1 MSLPGDHVVRAML
14 DDGSFRI
21 IAARTTSTVA
31 GIVGAQH
38 ATGTTAT
45 HLGSLVT
52 GAILFREMMAPGYRV
67 QAILRGKDAKGTLVA
82 DSNPSGAARALV
94 QLDPDGAG
102 IELGRGAHLQMMRSL
117 PNGDINQGVVELAA
131 SGDLSDAM
139 MAYMKSSE
147 QVTSVVRVTARLDN
161 GGVIAAGGY
170 MVQLLPEAGR
180 ESIDAMTAHLDQL
193 GDVEQQIEPGFTG
206 EGLIERIAGTE
217 PFTWLGAS
225 EVRYECW
232 CSDVRVMS
240 ALATLDRH
248 DIEELIAAGEPV
260 ELNCDYCNTTYRIP
274 TTRLRGLL
282 QDS

>member
-1 MSLPGDHVVRAML
+1 MTQPGDHVVRAML

-21 IAARTTSTVA
+21 IAARTTTTAA
-31 GIVGAQH
+31 GAIGAQR
-38 ATGTTAT
+38 ATGATAS

-67 QAILRGKDAKGTLVA
+67 QAILRGKDAKSTLVA

-94 QLDPDGAG
+94 QLNPDCSD

-117 PNGDINQGVVELAA
+117 PNGNINQGVVDLPE
-131 SGDLSDAM
+131 SGDLSDALM
-139 MAYMKSSE
+139 TYMESSE
-147 QVTSVVRVTARLDN
+147 QVTSIVKVTTKLER

-170 MVQLLPEAGR
+170 MVQLLPEARR
-180 ESIDAMTAHLDQL
+180 ERIAAMTAHLERL
-193 GDVEQQIEPGFTG
+193 GDVKQQVQPGFTG
-206 EGLIERIAGTE
+206 HGLIELIASDE
-217 PFTWLGAS
+217 PFTMLGGS

-232 CSDVRVMS
+232 CNDVRVMS

-248 DIEELIAAGEPV
+248 DIEEMIVAGEPV
-260 ELNCDYCNTTYRIP
+260 ELNCDYCNTKYRIP

-282 QDS
+282 QNS